1 MQILR
6 GSLFGVLAA
15 LALLILALTPATVAD
30 APIVFT
36 KSTLA
41 GAGVT
46 FNHPT
51 SVAFGPDGRLYVAE
65 LEGRI
70 RALTIGPGPD
80 QIAAVEQVTAL
91 TDLQEVLGIAFD
103 PTDTSS
109 PPPVYASNTVTGQG
123 FEGFAPEGSYPGK
136 ITKIDGVGY
145 ATRTDIITGL
155 PNSNSLHQTNGI
167 AFAADGTLYIA
178 QGSTT
183 NAGVPGGPFPYSE
196 VPLSGAILVASPS
209 APSFDGVITH
219 DPPETYGTSVDQVS
233 GDVSVYAAGFRN
245 PYDLVLHSNGR
256 IYATD
261 NGPNFE
267 AGPASTGCATE
278 SSDPSVSDELNLVE
292 PGDYYGHPNRNR
304 GRTDPRQCIYHPGTE
319 GSGLDWTGPI
329 EMLPSSS
336 NGLVEYTSSALG
348 GKLIGDLLYVQMG
361 NGVVGR
367 IQLSADGTSVVG
379 HTEIA
384 SGLTN
389 PLDITMGPDGTLYIA
404 EFGFAPGSGNVIA
417 LTPAL
422 SPPASPTNL
431 QAIVVHDQLL
441 IQLLWEDNAD
451 NESTYIVERS
461 TGGADGPWIP
471 LAVLPANTTMYGD
484 GGLID
489 GATYW
494 YRVAAENSSGASG
507 YSNVAFGTA
516 TELPTPPVGDAD
528 CNGSVTSVDAALVL
542 QFNAGLFAFLLCEEF
557 ADANADG
564 ELTSIDAL
572 LILQFVAGLLDTLPP

>member
-1 MQILR
+1 MQMLR
-6 GSLFGVLAA
+6 GSSFGILAA
-15 LALLILALTPATVAD
+15 LAILILALTPSTVAH

-51 SVAFGPDGRLYVAE
+51 SLAFGPDGRLYVAE
-65 LEGRI
+65 FEGRI
-70 RALTIGPGPD
+70 RALTIGPGPG
-80 QIAAVEQVTAL
+80 QIAAVEEVTSL

-109 PPPVYASNTVTGQG
+109 PPPVYASNTVTGAG
-123 FEGFAPEGSYPGK
+123 FEGFSPEGTYPGK
-136 ITKIDGVGY
+136 ITKIDGAGY
-145 ATRTDIITGL
+145 ATKTDIITGL

-178 QGSTT
+178 QGGTT
-183 NAGVPGGPFPYSE
+183 NAGVPGGPFPYAE

-209 APSFDGVITH
+209 APSFNGVITH
-219 DPPETYGTSVDQVS
+219 DPPETYGTSVDQLS

-278 SSDPSVSDELNLVE
+278 SSDPSVSDELNLIE

-304 GRTDPRQCIYHPGTE
+304 GRSDPRQCIYHPGTE

-336 NGLVEYTSSALG
+336 NGMIEYTSSAFG

-367 IQLSADGTSVVG
+367 IELSADGTSVVG

-384 SGLTN
+384 SGLTR
-389 PLDITMGPDGTLYIA
+389 PLDIAMGPDGTLYIA
-404 EFGFAPGSGNVIA
+404 EFGFEPGSGKVIA
-417 LTPAL
+417 LTPTL
-422 SPPASPTNL
+422 VPPASPKNL
-431 QAIVVHDQLL
+431 QAIVVQDQLL

-451 NESTYIVERS
+451 DESAYLVERS
-461 TGGADGPWIP
+461 TGGPAGPWTS

-484 GGLID
+484 GGLTD
-489 GATYW
+489 GVTYW
-494 YRVAAENSSGASG
+494 YRVAAENSAGASG
-507 YSNVAFGTA
+507 YSNVVLGTA
-516 TELPTPPVGDAD
+516 TDLPTPPVGDANCD
-528 CNGSVTSVDAALVL
+528 GGVTSIDAAFVL
-542 QFNAGLFAFLLCEEF
+542 QFNAGLLAFLWCEEF

-572 LILQFVAGLLDTLPP
+572 LILQLVAGLLDTLPP